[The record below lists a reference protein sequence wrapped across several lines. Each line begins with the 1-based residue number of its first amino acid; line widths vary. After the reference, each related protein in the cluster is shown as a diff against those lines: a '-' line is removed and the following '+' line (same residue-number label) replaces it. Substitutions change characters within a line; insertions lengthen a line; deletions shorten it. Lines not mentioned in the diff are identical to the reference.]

1 MDSKS
6 KNKKRFKG
14 WFSKII
20 IILVVVANVIFTI
33 KILDVFERTAS
44 EPAALIVA
52 WFAFTTGELSILG
65 MIKKNKVN
73 ASGFDMENVIETIIA
88 RLNDTNTMQEAKS
101 DDNANNSNVQD
112 VPM

>member
-1 MDSKS
+1 MEGGNKT
-6 KNKKRFKG
+6 KKRFKG

-20 IILVVVANVIFTI
+20 IILVVVANVIFTV
-33 KILDVFERTAS
+33 KILDVFEKTSS

-73 ASGFDMENVIETIIA
+73 AGGFDVENMIEAIIT
-88 RLNDTNTMQEAKS
+88 RLNETNTTEEAK
-101 DDNANNSNVQD
+101 DANNSDVQD

>member
-1 MDSKS
+1 MQHS

-33 KILDVFERTAS
+33 KILDVFEKTAS

-73 ASGFDMENVIETIIA
+73 AGGFDVESMVETIIT
-88 RLNDTNTMQEAKS
+88 RLNETNTTEEAK
-101 DDNANNSNVQD
+101 DANNSDVQD